1 MRPSAGTL
9 VVFAKQPRPGLVKTR
24 LCPPL
29 DPAEAAELYACM
41 LEDVLHAS
49 AAFAGRL
56 GLDAVL
62 AVHPPEACAELAR
75 LAPTPFR
82 VIRQRGAE
90 LGSRMGWALRE
101 AAAAGARKV
110 LMRGSDSP
118 CLDGSAIATA
128 LAALERADLVIA
140 PDRDGGYGLVGLRR
154 PAAELF
160 EHPMS
165 TRSVLDDTLA
175 NARRLG
181 LSHELLEPGFDIDS
195 ARDLALLAS
204 ARGAHNAQ
212 LCPRTLA
219 MLDARDLWRAAEA
232 E

>member
-1 MRPSAGTL
+1 MSPSAGTL

-29 DPAEAAELYACM
+29 DPAEAAQLYACM

-90 LGSRMGWALRE
+90 LGARMGWALRE

-118 CLDGSAIATA
+118 CLDGSAIAAA

-154 PAAELF
+154 PAAQLF

-181 LSHELLEPGFDIDS
+181 LSHELLEPGFDIDTV
-195 ARDLALLAS
+195 RDLALLAS
-204 ARGAHNAQ
+204 ARGPHNAE

-219 MLDARDLWRAAEA
+219 MLDARDLWWAAEA